1 MSMIVV
7 HGIPGS
13 PYVRMPLLAC
23 EEKGAPYRLAG
34 MQFGQNKTPDYL
46 ARHPFG
52 RIPVIE
58 HDDFWLYES
67 AAIIRYIDAVF
78 PGPSL
83 TPAAPRAQ
91 ARMNQVMGIID
102 WYVMPTITSAIG
114 WNRVIAPMIGR
125 PVDEAAVANAVPGA
139 TTCIRALEQLL
150 GTAPYMTGES
160 VSLAD
165 LMLSATSTCARPRQR
180 ARAAGR
186 LHRCSP
192 GSSACA
198 RDPAS
203 RPPTRRNSWRPRA
216 DRWLPGVQVTR
227 GQAVVSRAPR
237 SRGGTRPRRGGLSPV
252 RGPSGC

>member
-23 EEKGAPYRLAG
+23 EEKEAPYRLAG

-165 LMLSATSTCARPRQR
+165 LMLIAHLDLFPASPEGARILADSPLLAWIERMRARPSVQATDTQKLMAA
-180 ARAAGR
+180 AR
-186 LHRCSP
+186 
-192 GSSACA
+192 
-198 RDPAS
+198 
-203 RPPTRRNSWRPRA
+203 
-216 DRWLPGVQVTR
+216 
-227 GQAVVSRAPR
+227 
-237 SRGGTRPRRGGLSPV
+237 
-252 RGPSGC
+252 